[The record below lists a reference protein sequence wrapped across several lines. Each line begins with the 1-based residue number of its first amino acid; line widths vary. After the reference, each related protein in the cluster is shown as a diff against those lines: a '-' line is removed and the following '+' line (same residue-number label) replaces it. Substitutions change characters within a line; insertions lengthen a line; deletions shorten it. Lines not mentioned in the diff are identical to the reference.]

1 MVAIAA
7 YMPQLLLVTRIAI
20 TLALATFQF
29 IFFGKPA
36 LERFSSAAVGESMLI
51 EKGDGLRPPA
61 ITLCPYKHNYNG
73 WRQATKQDYVEG
85 QHYNRWCA
93 SAKSTGDFEKC
104 IKEETF
110 ALNETVIEALKG
122 WTGNKSIT
130 GPEFWTSHVT
140 ESFSGRC
147 YTLNL
152 DLKLGIN
159 TSTEAIILNLNQ
171 NLTYTIFFH
180 QPEFYRFP
188 FNSAAMPSVIRTI
201 SPQQIG
207 NKLSSFFL
215 ELVRRERLNRAENR
229 CNPDADYKFTRCIK
243 QSFIDVIGCK
253 LPWDKHT
260 KGSAIKKIPKHLKN
274 I

>member
-1 MVAIAA
+1 MRQCGDKDITHRQTYVSSRTLTRTKVAI
-7 YMPQLLLVTRIAI
+7 Q
-20 TLALATFQF
+20 
-29 IFFGKPA
+29 
-36 LERFSSAAVGESMLI
+36 S
-51 EKGDGLRPPA
+51 
-61 ITLCPYKHNYNG
+61 
-73 WRQATKQDYVEG
+73 
-85 QHYNRWCA
+85 
-93 SAKSTGDFEKC
+93 
-104 IKEETF
+104 
-110 ALNETVIEALKG
+110 
-122 WTGNKSIT
+122 
-130 GPEFWTSHVT
+130 
-140 ESFSGRC
+140 
-147 YTLNL
+147 
-152 DLKLGIN
+152 N